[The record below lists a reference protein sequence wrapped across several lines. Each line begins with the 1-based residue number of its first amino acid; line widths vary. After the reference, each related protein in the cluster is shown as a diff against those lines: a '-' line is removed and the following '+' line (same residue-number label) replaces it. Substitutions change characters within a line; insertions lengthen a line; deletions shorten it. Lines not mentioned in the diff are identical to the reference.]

1 MTEIVL
7 KWKFSHIV
15 NGYTQFSLVD
25 TNDVIYSV
33 EKMSL
38 KNVYLWD
45 IAKVGDKIAIK
56 SGDKYTNIEKIG

>member
-15 NGYTQFSLVD
+15 NGYTQFNLVD
-25 TNDVIYSV
+25 TNDVIYSI
-33 EKMSL
+33 EKMTL

-45 IAKVGDKIAIK
+45 IAKVGDKITIK
-56 SGDKYTNIEKIG
+56 IGDKYTNIEKIN